1 MSLTKLD
8 EAKPADTT
16 EQHSGSFVGS
26 LTTISQSEDALLK
39 HCYSCTDDGAF
50 KAFKKL
56 HAFIKESV
64 LEGPETSDYEAFDP
78 KFFERLRRIAIR
90 QSAIK
95 QVESAKIIVNLF
107 SNEGLVNKFLTEE
120 KNKEVFTDY
129 VNLLLTM
136 LDKFDQLPISEKLGD
151 VTRNLVKGILEKGI
165 YISISICIDYK

>member
-1 MSLTKLD
+1 MSLSKLD
-8 EAKPADTT
+8 EVKPADSA
-16 EQHSGSFVGS
+16 EQPGSFAGS
-26 LTTISQSEDALLK
+26 ITSISQSEDALLK
-39 HCYSCTDDGAF
+39 HCFSCTDDSAF
-50 KAFKKL
+50 KAFRKL

-64 LEGPETSDYEAFDP
+64 LEGLETSDYEAFDP

-136 LDKFDQLPISEKLGD
+136 LDKFDQLPLSEKLGE
-151 VTRNLVKGILEKGI
+151 VTRKLVQGIIDKGMIIK
-165 YISISICIDYK
+165 